1 VVSKVYLLI
10 RTKEMGGDN
19 PSSHCG
25 WDILNRIKEYPRDYI
40 CLEDNDDRVK
50 QLMGYL
56 KLSLSS
62 N

>member
-1 VVSKVYLLI
+1 MVSKVYFLI

-25 WDILNRIKEYPRDYI
+25 WDILNRIKECPRDYI